1 MKKEKKKKQPE
12 FKANRLM
19 VSLVIIS
26 LLVGGLSGG
35 IMGYLVG
42 FYSIKYNNLDIQ
54 KIENRIIKR
63 IEVKQTVEESATTRA
78 VEKSAPAV
86 VSIIISK
93 DLTKYYNSTGPDIF
107 PFDNYFEFGFPEHS
121 MPKDGKQDIGVGT
134 GFIVDGGRGLILT
147 NKHVVDDPE
156 ADYTVITSDGKKYNA
171 QVLARDTINDLA
183 VIQIG
188 ATGLPSIEFSDS
200 NNLKIGQTVIA
211 IGFTLGEFKNTV
223 TKGIISGIGR
233 HIVADSTRGGEVLED
248 VIQTDAAIN
257 LGNSGGPLLDLAGRV
272 IGVNTAISGE
282 GQSVGFAIA
291 SNEAKFIFE
300 SVRDNGKI
308 TRGFL
313 GVRYIQINEM
323 IAQSNDLDVG
333 YGALI
338 VKGRNVSNLAVVPGS
353 PADKAGL
360 VEDDIILEVNGQKID
375 KDLSLL
381 RAIGRNKPGAQVEL
395 KILHEGEEKI
405 INVILDENKL

>member
-1 MKKEKKKKQPE
+1 MNKKSKKKEPE
-12 FKANRLM
+12 FKTNNLIVA
-19 VSLVIIS
+19 LVIIS

-35 IMGYLVG
+35 VMGYLAG

-54 KIENRIIKR
+54 KIENRIIR
-63 IEVKQTVEESATTRA
+63 NLEVRQTVEESATTRA

-107 PFDNYFEFGFPEHS
+107 PFDDYFEFGFPEYS
-121 MPKDGKQDIGVGT
+121 APKDGKQDIGVGT
-134 GFIVDGGRGLILT
+134 GFIVDGDRGLILT

-183 VIQIG
+183 VIQIE
-188 ATGLPSIEFSDS
+188 AIGLPSIEFSDS

-233 HIVADSTRGGEVLED
+233 HIVADSPRGGEALED

-282 GQSVGFAIA
+282 GQSVGFAIP

-323 IAQSNDLDVG
+323 IAQSNSLDIN

-338 VKGRNVSNLAVVPGS
+338 VKGRNISNLAVVPGS

-360 VEDDIILEVNGQKID
+360 VENDIILEVNGQKID
-375 KDLSLL
+375 KDHSLM
-381 RAIGRNKPGAQVEL
+381 RAIGRNKPGAEVEL
-395 KILHEGEEKI
+395 KILHEGEERI
-405 INVILDENKL
+405 IKVILEENKL

>member
-1 MKKEKKKKQPE
+1 MKKKNITKKKEAKN
-12 FKANRLM
+12 K
-19 VSLVIIS
+19 SLIISLIIIS
-26 LLVGGLSGG
+26 LLVGGLAGG
-35 IMGYLVG
+35 IMGYLAG
-42 FYSIKYNNLDIQ
+42 FYSLKHSNLDIQ
-54 KIENRIIKR
+54 KIENRIIKK
-63 IEVKQTVEESATTRA
+63 IEVRQTVEESATTRA

-107 PFDNYFEFGFPEHS
+107 PFDDYFEFGFPDYS
-121 MPKDGKQDIGVGT
+121 VPKDGKQDIGVGT
-134 GFIVDGGRGLILT
+134 GFIVDGERGIILT
-147 NKHVVDDPE
+147 NKHVVDDSD
-156 ADYTVITSDGKKYNA
+156 ADYTVITSDGKKYSG

-183 VIQIG
+183 VIQIE
-188 ATGLPSIEFSDS
+188 ATGLPSVEFSDS

-233 HIVADSTRGGEVLED
+233 SVVAGDRGTKELLED

-257 LGNSGGPLLDLAGRV
+257 PGNSGGPLLDLAGRV

-282 GQSVGFAIA
+282 GQSVGFAIP

-300 SVRDNGKI
+300 SVINNGKI

-313 GVRYIQINEM
+313 GVRYLQINEM
-323 IAQSNDLDVG
+323 IAQSKGLNIN

-338 VKGRNVSNLAVVPGS
+338 VKGRTVSDLAVVPGS
-353 PADKAGL
+353 PADEAGI
-360 VEDDIILEVNGQKID
+360 VEGDIILEVSGQKID
-375 KDLSLL
+375 KDHSLL
-381 RAIGRNKPGAQVEL
+381 RAIGRNKPGEKVEL
-395 KILHEGEEKI
+395 KVLHENEEKT
-405 INVILDENKL
+405 INVILEENKL